1 MAVIAFD
8 RVDVI
13 FGRRVKEALALLDA
27 GADKDR
33 IFKETG
39 HVVGVQDASLEVEAG
54 EIFVLMGLSGSGKS
68 TLLRCVNGL
77 NRATRGRVLI
87 DDDGTKIDVTDCDPK
102 LMRRLRMNR
111 VSMVF
116 QQFALM
122 PWRTI
127 GANVALGLEVRGV
140 PKAERRQRVAEVLEQ
155 VGLGSW
161 LDHYPHELSGG
172 MQQRVGLAR
181 AFATDAEILLMDE
194 PFSALDPLIRE
205 RLQDEL
211 LELQR
216 TMKRTIL
223 FVSHDL
229 DEALKV
235 GSRIAIM
242 EGGRII
248 QVGPPEKIVTEP
260 ADEYVRQFV
269 ANVNPLNVLRG
280 ITLMR
285 PLAKLR
291 HEDGVHL
298 LDEASAMMCRL
309 DADGRPAA
317 LAIERA
323 PARLVP
329 HRDGLDLAALGN
341 GEIVAGSPETTMRTA
356 LEVRHETGRAMPLL
370 DGGGR
375 LIGVIG
381 AAELL
386 AAMVHRGAGPAPP
399 AGAGTT
405 SAGPASSFDRADT
418 LFALERQHASAAAPP
433 FVDAPSADPTP
444 SGGEVTASPDATPG
458 K

>member
-1 MAVIAFD
+1 MAVITFD

-13 FGRRVKEALALLDA
+13 FGRRVKEALALLDS

-33 IFKETG
+33 IFEETG
-39 HVVGVQDASLEVEAG
+39 QVVGVQGASLQVEAG

-87 DDDGTKIDVTDCDPK
+87 DDGGTQVDVTDCEPN

-127 GANVALGLEVRGV
+127 GANVAFGLEVRGV
-140 PKAERRQRVAEVLEQ
+140 PKAERRARVAEVLEQ

-181 AFATDAEILLMDE
+181 AMATDAEILLMDE

-211 LELQR
+211 LALQKTLR
-216 TMKRTIL
+216 RTIL

-229 DEALKV
+229 DEALKI

-248 QVGPPEKIVTEP
+248 QVGPPEKIVTAP
-260 ADEYVRQFV
+260 ATEYVRQFV
-269 ANVNPLNVLRG
+269 ANVNPLNVLCG
-280 ITLMR
+280 VSLMR
-285 PLAKLR
+285 PLASLR
-291 HEDGVHL
+291 SEDGIRL
-298 LDEASAMMCRL
+298 LDDASAMCCRL
-309 DADGRPAA
+309 DAEGRPEA
-317 LAIERA
+317 LSLEGA
-323 PARLVP
+323 PARLVH
-329 HRDGLDLAALGN
+329 HREDLDVGALDN
-341 GEIVAGSPETTMRTA
+341 GVIVAGGPETTMRTA
-356 LEVRHETGRAMPLL
+356 LEVRHETGRAMPLV
-370 DGGGR
+370 DGEGR

-381 AAELL
+381 AAEL
-386 AAMVHRGAGPAPP
+386 RGGAGAPGGRPRAGRRRGGLGRRRGRSTAARSARMKGYDQWHAGFRTTRSGPARARRGP
-399 AGAGTT
+399 ARQPRRTT
-405 SAGPASSFDRADT
+405 ST
-418 LFALERQHASAAAPP
+418 
-433 FVDAPSADPTP
+433 
-444 SGGEVTASPDATPG
+444 
-458 K
+458 